1 MHRVIVAAIAILFSM
16 PGGLRAQSSTA
27 RWQFGVIVAGSDSVP
42 LARTWAA
49 LIDERLRANAPEL
62 ADSSQSARLIIES
75 LGGLVEPFSWVS
87 GLHPDDLALAGGAL
101 GLRFVAE
108 VQITQFSDSAA
119 VRLRFVEARVIPA
132 RPYEVRAVGDD
143 VKSALQNVLAKALP
157 RVEAEV
163 LRVRRA
169 PR

>member
-1 MHRVIVAAIAILFSM
+1 MHRLILVALAMLFSE
-16 PGGLRAQSSTA
+16 PGGLRAQSSPA
-27 RWQFGVIVAGSDSVP
+27 RWPFGVIVAGSDSVP

-49 LIDERLRANAPEL
+49 VIDDHLRASSPAL
-62 ADSSQSARLIIES
+62 ADSSRPARVIIES
-75 LGGLVEPFSWVS
+75 LGGLVEPFSWKP

-108 VQITQFSDSAA
+108 VHVTQFDDSAA
-119 VRLRFVEARVIPA
+119 VRLRFIQSRVIPA
-132 RPYEVRAVGDD
+132 RPYEVRASGHDAG
-143 VKSALQNVLAKALP
+143 SAIERVFVKALP
-157 RVEAEV
+157 HIEAEV